1 MQNYQYKKHN
11 IDFWKNMTFGLKLY
25 NTNYIKVNGLHF
37 NIVSLII
44 LNIYFSSFNF
54 L

>member
-37 NIVSLII
+37 NIMYTAA
-44 LNIYFSSFNF
+44 NNF
-54 L
+54 KYLFFEF